1 MKIRTKLW
9 LGSIGVLFLAWTG
22 VWAMTRDKTAEE
34 VCLIARVTHKDVLR
48 EKVTGTGEIQALTKA
63 NIGVQVT
70 ASIKEVHVKD
80 GQWVKAGDVLVTLDQ
95 EQYRQ
100 GLNQSTLGLGIA
112 KKDLQNADTTFRK
125 QEQTYQRYEALLKQG
140 LVAAEDFQQ
149 TKLVRDT
156 ALTTFERAVVA
167 VRQAEAQVALSED
180 ALSKTVIRAPMAGQI
195 TGLRAEK
202 GETAIA
208 GQTNLTGA
216 VLMVISDMSEMLAE
230 VKVGELE
237 IIKLKPG
244 QSAEITV
251 DAVPGKVFPGTVVS
265 VAKGSDAPLAQASNG
280 VAVAQNFRVRVQIKG
295 DQAILATFCPGM
307 SARVAILTDE
317 RKDVL
322 AVPLVA
328 VQDKDMKI
336 DGGLGLMQGT
346 RNVAYVIKAGKAE
359 ARPMRMGLIDRQY
372 AQVLEGLAEGEWV
385 ITGPPK
391 ALTAMVDGKVVK
403 TKAENTGDGGKP
415 K

>member
-1 MKIRTKLW
+1 MKMRTRLW
-9 LGSIGVLFLAWTG
+9 LVCIGATLLAGTG
-22 VWAMTRDKTAEE
+22 FWAMARDRAADE
-34 VCLIARVTHKDVLR
+34 VCLVARVTQKDVLR

-80 GQWVKAGDVLVTLDQ
+80 GQWVKVGDVLVTLDQ

-100 GLNQSTLGLGIA
+100 GLNQSTLGHGLA
-112 KKDLQNADTTFRK
+112 KKDLQNAETTFKK
-125 QEQTYQRYEALLKQG
+125 QEQTYQRYETLLKQG
-140 LVAAEDFQQ
+140 LVSAEDFQQ
-149 TKLVRDT
+149 TKLLRDT
-156 ALTTFERAVVA
+156 ASTTFERAIVA

-180 ALSKTVIRAPMAGQI
+180 ALSKTVIKAPMSGQI

-237 IIKLKPG
+237 IIKLKAG

-251 DAVPGKVFPGTVVS
+251 DALPGKVFPGTVVA
-265 VAKGSDAPLAQASNG
+265 VAKGSDAPLGQASN
-280 VAVAQNFRVRVQIKG
+280 VSAVAQNFRVRVQIKG
-295 DQAILATFCPGM
+295 DKAILATLCPGM
-307 SARVAILTDE
+307 SARVAILTEE

-346 RNVAYVIKAGKAE
+346 RSIAYVVKDGKAE
-359 ARPMRMGLIDRQY
+359 ARPMRMGLVDRQH
-372 AQVLEGLAEGEWV
+372 AQVLEGLVEGEWV

-391 ALTAMVDGKVVK
+391 ALTAMTDGKVVK
-403 TKAENTGDGGKP
+403 TKAEGADGK
-415 K
+415 KK

>member
-1 MKIRTKLW
+1 
-9 LGSIGVLFLAWTG
+9 
-22 VWAMTRDKTAEE
+22 
-34 VCLIARVTHKDVLR
+34 
-48 EKVTGTGEIQALTKA
+48 
-63 NIGVQVT
+63 
-70 ASIKEVHVKD
+70 
-80 GQWVKAGDVLVTLDQ
+80 VKAGDILVTLDQ

-112 KKDLQNADTTFRK
+112 RKDLQNAETTFRK
-125 QEQTYQRYEALLKQG
+125 QDQTYHRYEALQRQG
-140 LVAAEDFQQ
+140 LVSAEDFQQ
-149 TKLVRDT
+149 VKLVRDT
-156 ALTTFERAVVA
+156 ATTTFERAVVA

-180 ALSKTVIRAPMAGQI
+180 ALSKTVIKAPMAGQI

-230 VKVGELE
+230 IKVGELE
-237 IIKLKPG
+237 IIKLKVG

-251 DAVPGKVFPGTVVS
+251 DAVPGKVFSGKVVS
-265 VAKGSDAPLAQASNG
+265 VAKGSDAPLAQALNG
-280 VAVAQNFRVRVQIKG
+280 VSAAQNFRVRVQIRG
-295 DQAILATFCPGM
+295 DKATLETFCPGM
-307 SARVAILTDE
+307 SARVAILTEE

-346 RNVAYVIKAGKAE
+346 RNVAYVVKEGKVE
-359 ARPMRMGLIDRQY
+359 ARPMRMGLIDRQH
-372 AQVLEGLAEGEWV
+372 AQVLEGLKEGEWV

-391 ALTAMVDGKVVK
+391 TLTSMADGKVVK
-403 TKAENTGDGGKP
+403 TMAEGSDSGKP

>member
-1 MKIRTKLW
+1 MKKRTKLW
-9 LGSIGVLFLAWTG
+9 VGCLGALFLAGTG
-22 VWAMTRDKTAEE
+22 LWAMTRDRAADE
-34 VCLIARVTHKDVLR
+34 VCLVARVTQKDVLR

-80 GQWVKAGDVLVTLDQ
+80 GQWVKVGDVLVTLDQ

-100 GLNQSTLGLGIA
+100 GLNQSTLGHGLA
-112 KKDLQNADTTFRK
+112 KKDLQNAETTFKK

-140 LVAAEDFQQ
+140 LVSAEDFQQ
-149 TKLVRDT
+149 TKLLRDT
-156 ALTTFERAVVA
+156 ASTTFERAIVA

-180 ALSKTVIRAPMAGQI
+180 ALSKTVIKAPMSGQI

-237 IIKLKPG
+237 IIKLKAG

-251 DAVPGKVFPGTVVS
+251 DALPGKVFPGTVVA
-265 VAKGSDAPLAQASNG
+265 VAKGSDAPLGQASN
-280 VAVAQNFRVRVQIKG
+280 VSAVAQNFRVRVQIKG
-295 DQAILATFCPGM
+295 DKAILATLCPGM
-307 SARVAILTDE
+307 SARVAILTEE

-346 RNVAYVIKAGKAE
+346 RSIAYVVKDGKAE
-359 ARPMRMGLIDRQY
+359 ARPMRMGLVDRQH
-372 AQVLEGLAEGEWV
+372 AQVLEGLVEGEWV

-391 ALTAMVDGKVVK
+391 ALTAMTDGKAVK
-403 TKAENTGDGGKP
+403 TKAEGADGK
-415 K
+415 KK

>member
-1 MKIRTKLW
+1 MKQRNKLW
-9 LGSIGVLFLAWTG
+9 LACIGVILLTG
-22 VWAMTRDKTAEE
+22 TGLWAMTRDRTADE
-34 VCLIARVTHKDVLR
+34 VCLVARVTQKDVLR

-80 GQWVKAGDVLVTLDQ
+80 GQWVKVGDVLVTLDQ

-100 GLNQSTLGLGIA
+100 GLNQSTLGHGLA
-112 KKDLQNADTTFRK
+112 KKDLQNAETTFKK

-140 LVAAEDFQQ
+140 LVSAEDFQQ
-149 TKLVRDT
+149 TKLLRDT
-156 ALTTFERAVVA
+156 ASTTFERAIVA

-180 ALSKTVIRAPMAGQI
+180 ALSKTVIKAPMSGQI

-237 IIKLKPG
+237 IIKLKAG

-251 DAVPGKVFPGTVVS
+251 DALPGKVFPGTVVA
-265 VAKGSDAPLAQASNG
+265 VAKGSDAPLGQALNVS
-280 VAVAQNFRVRVQIKG
+280 AVAQNFRVRVQIKG
-295 DQAILATFCPGM
+295 DKAILATLCPGM
-307 SARVAILTDE
+307 SARVAILTEE

-346 RNVAYVIKAGKAE
+346 RSIAYVVKDGKAE
-359 ARPMRMGLIDRQY
+359 ARPMRMGLVDRQH
-372 AQVLEGLAEGEWV
+372 AQVLEGLVEGEWV

-391 ALTAMVDGKVVK
+391 ALTAMTDGKVVK
-403 TKAENTGDGGKP
+403 TKAEGVDGK
-415 K
+415 KK